1 MIHLRQK
8 TIIDSDELFNYDN
21 KRDIIMAYLF
31 SRYHYTDRFISPN
44 SDSYYIPV
52 YIPKDDEMDSP
63 YFLEGK
69 FNSQELWY
77 YREILNRLIE
87 AGCTQGTEIFIEMYF
102 MEDINE

>member
-8 TIIDSDELFNYDN
+8 TIISSDELFDYDN

-31 SRYHYTDRFISPN
+31 NRYHYADRFISPN

-52 YIPKDDEMDSP
+52 YIPRDEELTQP
-63 YFLEGK
+63 YWFRGNFKSKE
-69 FNSQELWY
+69 NWY
-77 YREILNRLIE
+77 YREILNRLID
-87 AGCTQGTEIFIEMYF
+87 AGCTQGTIIFVEMYF